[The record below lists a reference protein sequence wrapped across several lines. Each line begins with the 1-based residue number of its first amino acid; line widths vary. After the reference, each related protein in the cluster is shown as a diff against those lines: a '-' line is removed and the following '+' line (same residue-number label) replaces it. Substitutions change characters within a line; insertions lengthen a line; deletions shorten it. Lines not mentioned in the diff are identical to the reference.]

1 MSHITPFKPAHFP
14 VKVKPQ
20 YGFEVGISVGGYL
33 RIAQTIDPEGES
45 LILLS
50 PSEMHLLIDALSEL
64 SGGDWWSS
72 TESEESGD
80 E

>member
-1 MSHITPFKPAHFP
+1 MSHIPPFKPAHFP

-33 RIAQTIDPEGES
+33 RIAQTIDTEGES

-50 PSEMHLLIDALSEL
+50 PSEVQLLITALSEV
-64 SGGDWWSS
+64 SDGDWWSS
-72 TESEESGD
+72 TEGEESGN